1 MTASASFSHELA
13 LQNDSFPGKQKNLG
27 LLRRKKDP
35 TYVGTSTSF
44 KLGVLHTLELGKSI
58 GAQSFL

>member
-13 LQNDSFPGKQKNLG
+13 LQNDSFRGKQKKF
-27 LLRRKKDP
+27 RPPSEKKDP

>member
-1 MTASASFSHELA
+1 MCDCLVQSRVGYRVTLFQESR
-13 LQNDSFPGKQKNLG
+13 QILG
-27 LLRRKKDP
+27 LLRRKKNP
-35 TYVGTSTSF
+35 IYVGTSTSF